1 VSSDPTELGRGIF
14 GYRKSAV
21 NQIIAD
27 RDIML
32 RQAEGRVRAAEGK
45 VAELEAEM
53 AALRDRNDRI
63 DEQLARL
70 RGHVNSLTA
79 GGPVP
84 EAPSTHASPIES
96 TSVDPDADPWSDLT
110 DEDPLERL
118 PEQSAW
124 ATDEGPEVSEIG
136 EIQFRPMIVSAPAA
150 PVVDEAE
157 DDGTDEFGPSAELSH
172 LSYEEGLDHM
182 AAHDPFEPDEDAGLS
197 QLRWLSEPAD
207 VATPGDED
215 DEDPIATSA
224 WTEDAVAPW
233 DRHAWSDDDED
244 GPDAVTELS
253 VDDAEPMPDWTAEPA
268 HQPSDESVEEP
279 AAEISWTAP
288 AVEEAPAPVEVSLD
302 PQPEPVVAAAPAVAD
317 EAPARSKETTDITNR
332 FLTEEIAGILAA
344 AEESAARIVERART
358 TTQHQIAQSNRLWRE
373 VQGELSRF
381 AAWREMVEPVMRAI
395 HDKVEGVRD
404 EIDQVPERIRQALA
418 PMADSISTVDGDLS
432 ELLGQWTPPLLL
444 APTGLGGDGE
454 EMVVDG
460 DDEGQSDQGTG
471 HLHVG

>member
-79 GGPVP
+79 GGPIA
-84 EAPSTHASPIES
+84 EAPSVEASPTES
-96 TSVDPDADPWSDLT
+96 TVADSDADPWSDLT
-110 DEDPLERL
+110 DEDPLEGL
-118 PEQSAW
+118 PEPSPWGA
-124 ATDEGPEVSEIG
+124 DDGPEVSEIG
-136 EIQFRPMIVSAPAA
+136 EIQFRPMVVSTPPA
-150 PVVDEAE
+150 PVSDEAE
-157 DDGTDEFGPSAELSH
+157 EDGTDEFGPSAELSH
-172 LSYEEGLDHM
+172 LSYEEGFDHM
-182 AAHDPFEPDEDAGLS
+182 AAHDPFDTEEDAGLS
-197 QLRWLSEPAD
+197 ELRWLSEPAG
-207 VATPGDED
+207 VAVED
-215 DEDPIATSA
+215 DQDDDPVTTSA
-224 WTEDAVAPW
+224 WTEDAVASW
-233 DRHAWSDDDED
+233 DRHAWSDDDQDATE
-244 GPDAVTELS
+244 AVTELA
-253 VDDAEPMPDWTAEPA
+253 VHEAEPMPDWMAEPA
-268 HQPSDESVEEP
+268 HQSSDESVEEP
-279 AAEISWTAP
+279 VAEISWTAP
-288 AVEEAPAPVEVSLD
+288 AVEEPSHD
-302 PQPEPVVAAAPAVAD
+302 PQPEPVAAPSPAVAD
-317 EAPARSKETTDITNR
+317 EAPARSKETNDITNR

-395 HDKVEGVRD
+395 HEKVEGVRD

-418 PMADSISTVDGDLS
+418 PMADSISTVDADLS

-444 APTGLGGDGE
+444 APNGLGGDGD
-454 EMVVDG
+454 EMVMDG
-460 DDEGQSDQGTG
+460 DDEGPSDQAAG